1 MASGLC
7 TERRTVSNNSICRP
21 EACLEIGLGS
31 PDVTDLLVLPFGA
44 HAHILPSSEFTQS
57 QELIISGEQSNRT

>member
-7 TERRTVSNNSICRP
+7 TERLTVSNNSICRP

-57 QELIISGEQSNRT
+57 QELIISGEQSNQT